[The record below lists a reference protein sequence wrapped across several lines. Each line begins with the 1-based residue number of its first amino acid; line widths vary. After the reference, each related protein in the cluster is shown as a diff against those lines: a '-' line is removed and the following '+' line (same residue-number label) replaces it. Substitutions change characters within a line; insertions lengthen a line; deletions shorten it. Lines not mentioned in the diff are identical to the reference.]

1 MPNNKTNSNNKPLQ
15 RQRSRKVDGTFQ
27 GDTVPGTNEAWV
39 PTEAE
44 AALEKE
50 IKYTVKPKVTATTP
64 GAESAG
70 RYGQKP
76 KIVPTFGTV
85 TTKSY

>member
-1 MPNNKTNSNNKPLQ
+1 MPNSKPNNNKPTP
-15 RQRSRKVDGTFQ
+15 RQRSRQPDGTFK
-27 GDTVPGTNEAWV
+27 GDSVPGTNEAWQ

-44 AALEKE
+44 AGLDKE

-64 GAESAG
+64 GSESAG

-76 KIVPTFGTV
+76 KVVPTFGTV
-85 TTKSY
+85 TTKTY

>member
-1 MPNNKTNSNNKPLQ
+1 MPNNKTNNSKQPL
-15 RQRSRKVDGTFQ
+15 RQRSRQPDGTFK
-27 GDTVPGTNEAWV
+27 GDAVPGTNEAWV

-44 AALEKE
+44 AGLEKE

-70 RYGQKP
+70 KYGQKP

-85 TTKSY
+85 TTTSY